1 MFLKL
6 QEAALSK
13 QSDKDTKETTNLPQ
27 INKGTMELLKDNTS
41 QARDVTMTEGTFHLR
56 DILQQ

>member
-13 QSDKDTKETTNLPQ
+13 QSDKDTKETTNHPQ
-27 INKGTMELLKDNTS
+27 VNKGTMEFLKDKTS
-41 QARDVTMTEGTFHLR
+41 QARDAMTMEDTFHLR
-56 DILQQ
+56 GTSRQ